1 MKYAEIILNNEA
13 SRCLLCSD
21 APCTAACP
29 GGFDPAR
36 FIRAVRFENPQ
47 VGAGYINS
55 AACREVQRQVPRA
68 PACTTTARSEY
79 GRWRLRLRSR

>member
-13 SRCLLCSD
+13 ARCLLCSD

-29 GGFDPAR
+29 VEFDPAR

-55 AACREVQRQVPRA
+55 AACAKCSGKCESDGVLWSEV
-68 PACTTTARSEY
+68 
-79 GRWRLRLRSR
+79 